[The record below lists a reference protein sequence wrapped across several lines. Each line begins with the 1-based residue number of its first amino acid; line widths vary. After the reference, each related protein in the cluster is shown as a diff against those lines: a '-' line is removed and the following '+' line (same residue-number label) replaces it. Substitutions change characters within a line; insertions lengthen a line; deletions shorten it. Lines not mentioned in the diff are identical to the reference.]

1 MLPDLIR
8 REKNLSCSGVPVH
21 EPLFP
26 ISSLSIRNPKSEI
39 RNVKSAIE

>member
-8 REKNLSCSGVPVH
+8 REKKSFMLWRPGSRTALSH
-21 EPLFP
+21 LLTF
-26 ISSLSIRNPKSEI
+26 NPQSEI